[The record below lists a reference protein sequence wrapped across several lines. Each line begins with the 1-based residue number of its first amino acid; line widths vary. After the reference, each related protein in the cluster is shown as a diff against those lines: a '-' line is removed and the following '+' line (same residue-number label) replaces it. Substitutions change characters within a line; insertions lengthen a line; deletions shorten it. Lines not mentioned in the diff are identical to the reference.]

1 MEEVIVKADRRNV
14 VGKQVNALR
23 RAGMLPAV
31 LYGRHIDPLPIS
43 LDLREAS
50 RILDR
55 LSPSAL
61 ITIRMDGEQHFALV
75 RDKQRNPILGT
86 LRHVD
91 FLAVSLTETVRSS
104 VTIQMTGVSP
114 AVEELS
120 GILVQNIEELEVEA
134 LPRDLPERIIVDISG
149 LNEIGDTIYVRDLD
163 LPSGVEVLSDP
174 DEAVVLVTQPTAEE
188 VVEEEEVEEAETE
201 PEVIERGKREEEEEA
216 E

>member
-1 MEEVIVKADRRNV
+1 MDEVVVRADRRTV

-23 RAGMLPAV
+23 RQGVLPAV
-31 LYGRHIDPLPIS
+31 LYGRHIDPIAIS

-61 ITIRMDGEQHFALV
+61 LLIKMDGEQYYALV
-75 RDKQRNPILGT
+75 RDKQRNPLLGT

-91 FLAVSLTETVRSS
+91 FLAVSLTETVRSN
-104 VTIQMTGVSP
+104 VTVQLTGESP

-120 GILVQNIEELEVEA
+120 GILVQNIEALDVEA
-134 LPRDLPERIIVDISG
+134 LPRDLPERIVVDISG
-149 LNEIGDTIYVRDLD
+149 LKEIGDAIYVRDIQA
-163 LPSGVEVLSDP
+163 PSGVEILSDP
-174 DEAVVLVTQPTAEE
+174 DEAVVLVTQPAAEE
-188 VVEEEEVEEAETE
+188 VVEEEKLEEGEAE
-201 PEVIERGKREEEEEA
+201 PEVIEKGKREEEEE

>member
-61 ITIRMDGEQHFALV
+61 ITIRMDGEQHYALV

-149 LNEIGDTIYVRDLD
+149 LNEIGDTIYVRDLV